1 MKTTKKLLAAA
12 VLAAFGTSVW
22 AAPTVTIYGTVDTAL
37 VYQHSRTSYGGD
49 VGQALGEKGIT
60 SGSTDTLSM
69 ESGINEP
76 SKWGLRGEEKIGG
89 ATVAFN
95 LQSGINTDDGTT
107 KQGGR
112 LFGREALLSV
122 SGKYGTL
129 AAGRIGAVGSSC
141 GTFDITQAIAES
153 FDGFDYLDMGM
164 TLTDRY
170 DNMLT
175 YQTPK
180 YAGLQATLQYSF
192 KTDQKD
198 GVGTEGKASA
208 NRYAGAAVT
217 YEIGK
222 LQSVLSYEFLDHSNI
237 SYNSKDGHI
246 ISLGANYDFG
256 VAQVFGLAK
265 YVTGVNTFAGYYAD
279 DYAEDVGAALAEEG
293 LDGVTFRGAKG
304 YNLHLG
310 AIVPMFGGSLTGG
323 LYYADGDAKL
333 SNGLA
338 KVDLKAF
345 GASFKYAYPLSKR
358 TDIYCG
364 VDFAQQKVDNLKV
377 LGTGVSGDEKDTNT
391 AVFAG
396 LTHRF

>member
-1 MKTTKKLLAAA
+1 MKKKMILALIMSLA
-12 VLAAFGTSVW
+12 VMFAFAGC
-22 AAPTVTIYGTVDTAL
+22 
-37 VYQHSRTSYGGD
+37 
-49 VGQALGEKGIT
+49 
-60 SGSTDTLSM
+60 GSTDGAAEEPEATAQELPMEISQADWNDHRQKVELST
-69 ESGINEP
+69 GIEMAYVEMGDPEGEP
-76 SKWGLRGEEKIGG
+76 L
-89 ATVAFN
+89 V
-95 LQSGINTDDGTT
+95 L
-107 KQGGR
+107 
-112 LFGREALLSV
+112 V
-122 SGKYGTL
+122 H
-129 AAGRIGAVGSSC
+129 
-141 GTFDITQAIAES
+141 
-153 FDGFDYLDMGM
+153 GM
-164 TLTDRY
+164 T
-170 DNMLT
+170 DNSRT
-175 YQTPK
+175 W
-180 YAGLQATLQYSF
+180 
-192 KTDQKD
+192 
-198 GVGTEGKASA
+198 
-208 NRYAGAAVT
+208 
-217 YEIGK
+217 
-222 LQSVLSYEFLDHSNI
+222 
-237 SYNSKDGHI
+237 
-246 ISLGANYDFG
+246 SLIAPYF
-256 VAQVFGLAK
+256 AK
-265 YVTGVNTFAGYYAD
+265 AGYHIYMIDDRGHGQTDKPGGFYTMD